1 MEKLDEEVDKT
12 NQDDN
17 SEATAKDLESKR
29 EDPRKGEE
37 EDIDNKDSENTS
49 TKSATIIY
57 VGQQT
62 EVKKRFRQTCFIS
75 DDYKIYVG
83 RQQTS

>member
-1 MEKLDEEVDKT
+1 MEKVDEEIDKT

-17 SEATAKDLESKR
+17 REATAKDIDSKR
-29 EDPRKGEE
+29 ENLRKGEE
-37 EDIDNKDSENTS
+37 EDIDKKDNENAS

-75 DDYKIYVG
+75 KNCKIFVG
-83 RQQTS
+83 RPQTS